1 MLRKNL
7 LLAFLGLTAG
17 TGLCAQ
23 GEKSPVSLQYDV
35 NGVANVSLKTW
46 CLTGKVHGIPRQV
59 CLRPPQG
66 GWTLTLY
73 LDNEDFSN
81 VGYINVATDESTDK
95 GYACLVNDVQVIAPD
110 GKGLAVV
117 GTVRGGVPIMRHNG
131 VGIRKIRKGRTNS
144 FVPRLP
150 VTCLME
156 RQTKVVWDPW
166 SSSPLRW

>member
-35 NGVANVSLKTW
+35 NGVASVSLEDLVFDGEGTW
-46 CLTGKVHGIPRQV
+46 NPETGLLTTTA
-59 CLRPPQG
+59 G

-95 GYACLVNDVQVIAPD
+95 GYALSLIH
-110 GKGLAVV
+110 
-117 GTVRGGVPIMRHNG
+117 I
-131 VGIRKIRKGRTNS
+131 
-144 FVPRLP
+144 
-150 VTCLME
+150 
-156 RQTKVVWDPW
+156 
-166 SSSPLRW
+166 